1 MSLNFEKIRRALMNE
16 DISTVGST
24 PDEEIAMDS
33 IEADREARE
42 FGESDMLRE
51 QEEDEEGDEEE
62 AADEEEPAED
72 EGDEEEE
79 EEVEEVS
86 PDEKAALGKS
96 IDDAIEGVLVD
107 YEASARKSAEI
118 QTESRYSLRR
128 YLLSE
133 AQQKLDVD
141 MFATDVARLVKN
153 YDTLLDMEAI
163 IVNKAI
169 QFLEKNYDQETAEEL
184 VELLD
189 VRHDIRIGDDPDED
203 FEQPVAVGGASG
215 GAGA

>member
-1 MSLNFEKIRRALMNE
+1 MSLNFEKVRRALMNE
-16 DISTVGST
+16 DISTVGAP

-33 IEADREARE
+33 IEADKEARE
-42 FGESDMLRE
+42 FGEADMLRE
-51 QEEDEEGDEEE
+51 QEEDEEEGD
-62 AADEEEPAED
+62 EPAED
-72 EGDEEEE
+72 EGEEE
-79 EEVEEVS
+79 EEVEDVS
-86 PDEKAALGKS
+86 PEEHSTLSKS
-96 IDDAIEGVLVD
+96 VDDAIEGVLVD
-107 YEASARKSAEI
+107 YEARARKSAEI

-133 AQQKLDVD
+133 SEQKLDVD

-169 QFLEKNYDQETAEEL
+169 QFLEKNYDEETAEEL

-203 FEQPVAVGGASG
+203 FEQPVAVGGAEG

>member
-1 MSLNFEKIRRALMNE
+1 MSLNFEKVRRALMNE
-16 DISTVGST
+16 DISTVGAP

-33 IEADREARE
+33 IEADKEARE
-42 FGESDMLRE
+42 FGEADMLRE
-51 QEEDEEGDEEE
+51 QEEDEEEGD
-62 AADEEEPAED
+62 EPAED
-72 EGDEEEE
+72 EGEEEEE
-79 EEVEEVS
+79 EEVEDVS
-86 PDEKAALGKS
+86 PEEHSTLSKS
-96 IDDAIEGVLVD
+96 VDDAIEGVLVD
-107 YEASARKSAEI
+107 YEARARKSAEI

-133 AQQKLDVD
+133 SEQKLDVD

-169 QFLEKNYDQETAEEL
+169 QFLEKNYDEETAEEL

-203 FEQPVAVGGASG
+203 FEQPVAVGGAEG

>member
-1 MSLNFEKIRRALMNE
+1 MSLNFEKVRRALMNE
-16 DISTVGST
+16 DISTVGAP

-42 FGESDMLRE
+42 FGEADMLRE
-51 QEEDEEGDEEE
+51 QEEDEEEGD
-62 AADEEEPAED
+62 EPAED
-72 EGDEEEE
+72 EGEEE
-79 EEVEEVS
+79 EEVEDVS
-86 PDEKAALGKS
+86 PEEHSTLSKS
-96 IDDAIEGVLVD
+96 VDDAIEGVLVD
-107 YEASARKSAEI
+107 YEARARKSAEI

-133 AQQKLDVD
+133 SEQKLDVD

-169 QFLEKNYDQETAEEL
+169 QFLEKNYDEETAEEL

-203 FEQPVAVGGASG
+203 FEQPVAVGGAEG

>member
-1 MSLNFEKIRRALMNE
+1 MSLNFEKVRRALMNE
-16 DISTVGST
+16 DISTVGAP

-33 IEADREARE
+33 IEADKEARE
-42 FGESDMLRE
+42 FGEADMLRE
-51 QEEDEEGDEEE
+51 QEEDEEEGD
-62 AADEEEPAED
+62 EPAED
-72 EGDEEEE
+72 EGEEEEE
-79 EEVEEVS
+79 EEVEDVS
-86 PDEKAALGKS
+86 PEEHSTLSKS
-96 IDDAIEGVLVD
+96 VDDAIEGVLVD
-107 YEASARKSAEI
+107 YEARARKSAEI

-133 AQQKLDVD
+133 SEQKLDVD

-169 QFLEKNYDQETAEEL
+169 QFLEKNYDEETAEEL

-189 VRHDIRIGDDPDED
+189 VRHDIRIGDDPDGD
-203 FEQPVAVGGASG
+203 FEQPVAVGGAEG